1 MLIKSKNIDQ
11 VIFSYDF
18 KSYLKKEF
26 KKLNHIKF
34 KIIVFY
40 DHNLENQKIYS
51 FLKKNLNAYFIK
63 ISIKD
68 ELSTDFVN
76 KLTLKIKKSKY
87 LPNLLIGIGGGT
99 VLDCTKAVSVL
110 LTNRKK
116 AEQYQGWDLLENKG
130 LFTIGIP
137 SISGTGA
144 ESSRTCVLLNKKKKL
159 KLGFNSKYT
168 CFNKIY
174 LFPEI
179 LKSVPKKQLLITAT
193 DAYFHS
199 FELLNGKKRN
209 KHADSLAKNSL
220 KLIKNYLKSKDLKDS
235 HNLKKLML
243 SSLFAGEAISFSM
256 VGLVH
261 PFSAALSTVFNTPH
275 CLANCIVFRGLKDY
289 YFKEYKYLNNCL
301 SNKKIIIENKN
312 KIDKKN
318 MKKLFN
324 STMKHQKPLKNHL
337 GNNYKKILSFDKVT
351 KIFESL

>member
-1 MLIKSKNIDQ
+1 MLIKSKNIDE
-11 VIFSYDF
+11 VIFSDNF
-18 KSYLKKEF
+18 KSCLEHDF
-26 KKLNHIKF
+26 MKLNNSKHN
-34 KIIVFY
+34 IIVFY
-40 DHNLENQKIYS
+40 DHNLKNQKIYS
-51 FLKKNLNAYFIK
+51 FIKKYLNAHFVKILIK
-63 ISIKD
+63 N
-68 ELSTDFVN
+68 ELTTEFVN
-76 KLTLKIKKSKY
+76 NLTLKIKRSKN
-87 LPNLLIGIGGGT
+87 LPTLLIGIGGGT

-116 AEQYQGWDLLENKG
+116 AEKYQGWDLLKNKG

-179 LKSVPKKQLLITAT
+179 LKSVPKKQLIITAT

-209 KHADSLAKNSL
+209 KHADNYAKNSL
-220 KLIKNYLKSKDLKDS
+220 KLIKSYLKSKDIKDT

-243 SSLFAGEAISFSM
+243 SSFLAGEAISYSM

-261 PFSAALSTVFNTPH
+261 PFSAALSSIFKIPH
-275 CLANCIVFRGLKDY
+275 CLANCIVFKGLKDY
-289 YFKEYKYLNNCL
+289 YLKEYQFLNNCL
-301 SNKKIIIENKN
+301 RSKKIILENKT
-312 KIDKKN
+312 KINKKN
-318 MKKLFN
+318 MKKLFE
-324 STMKHQKPLKNHL
+324 STMQHQKPLRNHL
-337 GNNYKKILSFDKVT
+337 GDKYKKILTFDQVT
-351 KIFESL
+351 KIFESI